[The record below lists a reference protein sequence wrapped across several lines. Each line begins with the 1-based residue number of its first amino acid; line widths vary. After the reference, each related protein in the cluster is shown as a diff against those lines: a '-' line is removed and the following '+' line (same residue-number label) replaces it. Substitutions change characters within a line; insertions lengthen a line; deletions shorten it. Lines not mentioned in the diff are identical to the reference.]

1 MEKFIKIGKDLGLEG
16 DKLLQFAEKKEA
28 EAIEREE
35 RNKERELRKL
45 KIEAENKRL
54 EADAEN
60 NRLEADAENKR
71 LEADKEKQRLE
82 AENKRLE
89 ADKEKQRLEAES
101 KRMDLEAVEAE
112 KRRAHELEMK
122 RLELSVATPGTPQE
136 PRSDQSAR
144 APKLPAFNEITDK
157 MDAYLERFERFAK
170 NNKWQ
175 EDVWATRLSALLT
188 GKSIEFYSRLSREEA
203 DDYRMLKLALLRHYD
218 YTEEGYRRKF
228 RGCKPEEGET
238 PALFIERIKSYLEKW
253 IETTGLEKEYEALRD
268 LFIKEQTLNACP
280 RELAAHLREQKD
292 QSLQALADAAKRYL
306 EAYNTKFAHKTQ
318 RAYVEERS
326 EESSGGRSGASNH
339 PICFA
344 CGSQGHRAARCPFRQ
359 PPRDGNFKRQ
369 EYPGKKSTPSPQ
381 HKAAS
386 IVMPAE
392 ETSDRKHGS
401 LEQIEEFRRDGQTPV
416 GYGSF
421 LPLTSLVLPKEEE
434 ANVPDCEGRVEDAP
448 VRVLRDTGCSSIVV
462 KEDLVPEEDKFEEYA
477 TLILADGTVR
487 IF

>member
-1 MEKFIKIGKDLGLEG
+1 MENFIKIGKDLGLEG

-45 KIEAENKRL
+45 EIEAENKRL
-54 EADAEN
+54 EADAEKKRLEADAEN
-60 NRLEADAENKR
+60 KRIEAEKEKQRLEAENKRIEAEKEKQRLEAENKRLEADAENKR
-71 LEADKEKQRLE
+71 LEADKEKQRLQ
-82 AENKRLE
+82 AENKRIE
-89 ADKEKQRLEAES
+89 AEKEKQR
-101 KRMDLEAVEAE
+101 LEAVEAE

-144 APKLPAFNEITDK
+144 APKLPAFNENTDK

-188 GKSIEFYSRLSREEA
+188 GKSLEFYSRLSREEA
-203 DDYRMLKLALLRHYD
+203 DDYRKLKLALLRHYD
-218 YTEEGYRRKF
+218 YTEEGYRRKL
-228 RGCKPEEGET
+228 RCCKPEEGET

-253 IETTGLEKEYEALRD
+253 IETAGLKKEYEALRD

-280 RELAAHLREQKD
+280 RELAAHLREQMD

-306 EAYNTKFAHKTQ
+306 EAHNTKFAHKTQ

-326 EESSGGRSGASNH
+326 EESSGGRGGASNQ

-344 CGSQGHRAARCPFRQ
+344 CGSQGHRAVRCPFRQ

-392 ETSDRKHGS
+392 ETSERKHGS
-401 LEQIEEFRRDGQTPV
+401 LEQIEEFRRDGQMQWV
-416 GYGSF
+416 M
-421 LPLTSLVLPKEEE
+421 
-434 ANVPDCEGRVEDAP
+434 
-448 VRVLRDTGCSSIVV
+448 
-462 KEDLVPEEDKFEEYA
+462 DLFHPFRAWCCQTRKKRTCQFAKVA
-477 TLILADGTVR
+477 
-487 IF
+487 

>member
-1 MEKFIKIGKDLGLEG
+1 MKRCTRLDLDSEMENFIKIGKDLGLEG

-45 KIEAENKRL
+45 EIEAEKK
-54 EADAEN
+54 
-60 NRLEADAENKR
+60 RLEADAENKR
-71 LEADKEKQRLE
+71 IEAD
-82 AENKRLE
+82 AENKR
-89 ADKEKQRLEAES
+89 
-101 KRMDLEAVEAE
+101 LEAVEAE

-122 RLELSVATPGTPQE
+122 RLELNVATPGTPQE

-144 APKLPAFNEITDK
+144 APKLPAFNENTDK

-188 GKSIEFYSRLSREEA
+188 GKSLEFYSRLSREEA
-203 DDYRMLKLALLRHYD
+203 DDYRKLKLALLRHYD

-253 IETTGLEKEYEALRD
+253 IETAGLQKEYEALRD

-306 EAYNTKFAHKTQ
+306 EAHNTKFAHKTQ

-326 EESSGGRSGASNH
+326 EESSGGRGGGFESADLFCLWVSR
-339 PICFA
+339 
-344 CGSQGHRAARCPFRQ
+344 SQSSKVPF
-359 PPRDGNFKRQ
+359 
-369 EYPGKKSTPSPQ
+369 ST
-381 HKAAS
+381 
-386 IVMPAE
+386 
-392 ETSDRKHGS
+392 
-401 LEQIEEFRRDGQTPV
+401 TP
-416 GYGSF
+416 
-421 LPLTSLVLPKEEE
+421 
-434 ANVPDCEGRVEDAP
+434 
-448 VRVLRDTGCSSIVV
+448 
-462 KEDLVPEEDKFEEYA
+462 
-477 TLILADGTVR
+477 
-487 IF
+487 